1 MLAKLVFEGVLFDDA
16 LIRYNLLRM
25 QQTGEVR
32 PDLNIDLTVYIYST
46 LSYNIQRFI
55 NEKGIDDPEEVKN
68 IQHFVYYDLLRLGIK
83 GQYAEN
89 EREKSLGD

>member
-1 MLAKLVFEGVLFDDA
+1 
-16 LIRYNLLRM
+16 M
-25 QQTGEVR
+25 QQAGEVR

-55 NEKGIDDPEEVKN
+55 NERGIEDPEEVKN

-89 EREKSLGD
+89 ENEKSVGD